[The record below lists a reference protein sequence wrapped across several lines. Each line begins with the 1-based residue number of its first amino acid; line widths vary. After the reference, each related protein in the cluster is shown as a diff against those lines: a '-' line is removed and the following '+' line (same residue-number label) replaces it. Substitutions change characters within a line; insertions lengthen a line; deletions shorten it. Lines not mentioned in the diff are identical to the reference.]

1 MATERLERSRLLMKR
16 QTKTTSAALEY
27 KTLNVVGQ
35 VAAGASVEFL
45 PVVKTREV
53 RLPSWASETDRFVL
67 SQICGESLS
76 EAGIYDGDYAL
87 IHLNYKGIANGD
99 LIAALTPDGLLIKF
113 FYRERKLGRVRLES
127 ANPGFRA
134 RYYDPEDITIQG
146 RVIRT
151 ERDR

>member
-1 MATERLERSRLLMKR
+1 MERLEQLRLLTKR
-16 QTKTTSAALEY
+16 PTKTTSAPLEY
-27 KTLNVVGQ
+27 KTLNVIGQ

-53 RLPSWASETDRFVL
+53 RLPGWANETDRFVL
-67 SQICGESLS
+67 SQVCGESLS

-87 IHLNYKGIANGD
+87 IHLNCKGISNGD

-113 FYRERKLGRVRLES
+113 FFRERKANRIRLES
-127 ANPGFRA
+127 ANQKFQP
-134 RYYDPEDITIQG
+134 RYYDPVDITIQG